1 MAQED
6 PGTSVI
12 SALVEEYR
20 QRRKEVS
27 SKEKPVRP
35 PVRGN
40 TSRSMVEQWYLD
52 NKIDIPGDK

>member
-35 PVRGN
+35 SERGN
-40 TSRSMVEQWYLD
+40 KAPDPIEKGY
-52 NKIDIPGDK
+52 KDKGMNF